1 MVKALVLAV
10 AGGAVLLVGCGLPA
24 RYVVPATEKGNECKR
39 TCMQVELA
47 CYGAHGK
54 DIECRYRE
62 NECLAT
68 CPGVII
74 PGAKPPE
81 QVVEAP
87 PPAPAP
93 PPRQL
98 GPPKC
103 VASELPEWA
112 GASAGQKKALLDRC
126 RGE

>member
-1 MVKALVLAV
+1 MAKVLVV
-10 AGGAVLLVGCGLPA
+10 VSVVVLSGCGLPA
-24 RYVVPATEKGNECKR
+24 RYVVAPTEKGNECKR

-47 CYGAHGK
+47 CFGAGGDK
-54 DIECRYRE
+54 RECRRRE

-74 PGAKPPE
+74 PGSRPAP
-81 QVVEAP
+81 VVEAP

-112 GASAGQKKALLDRC
+112 GASATQKKELMDRC